1 MTLLHNKF
9 YWFYAL
15 LVATS
20 CQQQSPPSSTEIIS
34 TFQIEDGFQIE
45 LIASEPY
52 VLDPVAMEID
62 EYGRFYVVEMPGYPL
77 DVQGDGRVKLLSD
90 EDGDG
95 IIDKSQV
102 FYDGL
107 VLPTG
112 IMRWK
117 NGILVTDPPDVL
129 YLEDTD
135 GDGVS
140 DKKEVVLTGFAL
152 SNPQHNFNDPTYG
165 LDNWIYLAN
174 EGTYQSKGFEDLFND
189 EGKEIHFPG
198 HPKAPKLPRNA
209 NDLNVRFN
217 PDQLTLEMLSGYTQF
232 GQAFDR
238 WGHHFLTNNSRHLF
252 HEVMGA
258 QYLMRNQ
265 YLVVP
270 SDRHYVPDY
279 GIGFDIFPITQNP
292 EHQLLTDVGAITSSC
307 GVTWYLGGLFPE
319 SYQNVT
325 FIAEPS
331 HNLVHTDNVYD
342 NGATFGSKR
351 HLENRE
357 FLASTDGWFRP
368 VNFYIGPDGS
378 MYLLDYHRKIIEHPE
393 WISEEV
399 LNSGDLYQGND
410 KGRIFRISPRG
421 TPSPLAGNIT
431 LGEANDDDLI
441 DQLQNPN
448 IWWRR
453 HAQRLLVDRQ
463 NAQTIT
469 KLKEFI
475 KATASALGMVHGLWT
490 LDGLQEFDKDLIQM
504 AFIHA
509 EPGVRENAIKI
520 AEKHREDFPE
530 LSGSLAAMKNDPD
543 PKVRFQL
550 LCTLGYFDSKEASEA
565 SRELLFQDIED
576 PWMQI
581 AALSAG
587 SLDVLGLF
595 QEASKA
601 LGSQESEGRKIFFNN
616 LAKTVAKE
624 GNAVSIRQVV
634 QTIVN
639 DQSKE
644 NNWWQAVSLE
654 GLSQVG
660 VMELSLN
667 RATLNSLA
675 AFFSEHT
682 NAELRSGCLE
692 LLNAIG
698 YFKQPQLLSTKAV
711 TVAEDDKLSP
721 EYRGDALKVLG
732 WYHPLDN
739 EDIFHNILR
748 SNQSFILH
756 KAAIGALSEIEGT
769 GPCEFLIDNW
779 KELTPQTRDA
789 AINIFNTNQR
799 RLLLIEAV
807 ENAQVQA
814 STIGWPRT
822 VGLLNSSND
831 EVRDRARSVLQGNE
845 SVSDSIWVEY
855 QSVLAMEGTAARG
868 GNIFKQSCSS
878 CHQISDQNGVPFGP
892 DLSAIRNRD
901 LAGIMVDILRP
912 NKSIADGYELWTII
926 ENNGNTQSGMV
937 VQESVNSLTLRNA
950 IGEEML
956 ILRADI
962 ESLSASEI
970 SAMPEGLYQSIDQ
983 QQMADLLEFIKSGN

>member
-9 YWFYAL
+9 NWSYAL
-15 LVATS
+15 LVAAS
-20 CQQQSPPSSTEIIS
+20 CQQQSGPSSTEIIS

-45 LIASEPY
+45 LVASEPY
-52 VLDPVAMEID
+52 ISDPVAMEID
-62 EYGRFYVVEMPGYPL
+62 EFGRFYVVEMSGYPL
-77 DVQGDGRVKLLSD
+77 DVQGNGRVKLLSD

-117 NGILVTDPPDVL
+117 NGILLTDPPDVL

-135 GDGVS
+135 GDGAA
-140 DKKEVVLTGFAL
+140 DKKEIVLTGFAL

-174 EGTYQSKGFEDLFND
+174 EGTYQSKGFEDLFAD
-189 EGKEIHFPG
+189 EGKEIYFPG
-198 HPKAPKLPRNA
+198 HPNAPKLPRNA

-217 PDQLTLEMLSGYTQF
+217 PDELTLEMLSGYTQF
-232 GQAFDR
+232 GQAFDQ

-265 YLVVP
+265 HLVVP
-270 SDRHYVPDY
+270 SDRQYLPDY
-279 GIGFDIFPITQNP
+279 GIGFEIYPITQNP
-292 EHQLLTDVGAITSSC
+292 EHQLLTDVGAITSSS
-307 GVTWYLGGLFPE
+307 GVTWYLGDLFPE

-410 KGRIFRISPRG
+410 KGRIFRISPKG

-431 LGEANDDDLI
+431 LGDANDDELI
-441 DQLQNPN
+441 DQLQNTN

-463 NAQTIT
+463 NAQTVT

-475 KATASALGMVHGLWT
+475 KSTASALGMVHGLWT
-490 LDGLQEFDKDLIQM
+490 LDGLQVFDKELIQM

-520 AEKHREDFPE
+520 AEKHRVDFPE
-530 LSGSLAAMKNDPD
+530 LSGSLVAMKNDPD

-550 LCTLGYFDSKEASEA
+550 LCTLGYFDSEEASYA

-576 PWMQI
+576 PWIQI
-581 AALSAG
+581 AGLSSGYLDALDLYKHATK
-587 SLDVLGLF
+587 VLGLK
-595 QEASKA
+595 ESK
-601 LGSQESEGRKIFFNN
+601 GKKTFFSN
-616 LAKTVAKE
+616 LTKTIAKE
-624 GNAVSIRQVV
+624 GNAGSIRQVV

-639 DQSKE
+639 DKSKE
-644 NNWWQAVSLE
+644 NNWWQAVSLR
-654 GLSQVG
+654 GLSHASAT
-660 VMELSLN
+660 ELSLTTS
-667 RATLNSLA
+667 TLSSLA
-675 AFFSEHT
+675 GFFSEDT
-682 NAELRSGCLE
+682 DAGLRSGSLE
-692 LLNAIG
+692 LLNAVG
-698 YFKQPQLLSTKAV
+698 YFKHSQQLSMKAV
-711 TVAEDDKLSP
+711 SVAEDDKLRP
-721 EYRGDALKVLG
+721 EYRADALKVLG
-732 WYHPLDN
+732 WYHPPDH
-739 EDIFHNILR
+739 EDIFQNILT
-748 SNQSFILH
+748 SNQPFILH
-756 KAAIGALSEIEGT
+756 KAAIIAIGEIEGT
-769 GPCEFLIDNW
+769 DPVEFLIDNW
-779 KELTPQTRDA
+779 KELTPQARDA
-789 AINIFNTNQR
+789 AINIFNTNPR

-807 ENAQVQA
+807 ENAQIQA
-814 STIGWPRT
+814 STLGWPRT

-831 EVRDRARSVLQGNE
+831 EVRDKARAVLQGNE
-845 SVSDSIWVEY
+845 SASDSVWVEY
-855 QSVLAMEGTAARG
+855 QSVLAMEGSVVNGAA
-868 GNIFKQSCSS
+868 IFKQACSN
-878 CHQISDQNGVPFGP
+878 CHQISGKNGVPFGP

-901 LAGIMVDILRP
+901 NAGIMVDILKP
-912 NKSIADGYELWTII
+912 NKSITDGYELWTIT
-926 ENNGNTQSGMV
+926 ENNGNTYSGMV

-950 IGEEML
+950 IGEETV

-962 ESLSASEI
+962 ESMSASEI
-970 SAMPEGLYQSIDQ
+970 SAMPEGLHGQIDKQ
-983 QQMADLLEFIKSGN
+983 EMADLLKYIKSGN